1 MNVEYRGVWTLSEVR
16 DGRIHPVSYEL
27 LAWGRDLAD
36 TLGVPL
42 SAVLLG
48 SGVTEQAP
56 DLIVHGADQVYVVDD
71 PSLGHFRADSFS
83 SDLHLKRIIRRVLPL
98 YFPRFI

>member
-42 SAVLLG
+42 RRCSSAPA
-48 SGVTEQAP
+48 S
-56 DLIVHGADQVYVVDD
+56 
-71 PSLGHFRADSFS
+71 RN
-83 SDLHLKRIIRRVLPL
+83 RPL
-98 YFPRFI
+98 T